1 MSLYLVILTFSLAG
15 PLALSFEKNLRL
27 YRRWKYLLPA
37 ILITMLVFVA
47 WDIIFTHMGYWF
59 FNPIYNSG
67 IYINKLPLEEYLFFI
82 VIPYAC
88 AFSFYAVQ
96 FHFPKFKFNAQ
107 STKALT
113 FIIAILSVVTAILNR
128 DLTYTFVVF
137 LVLPPILLLS
147 YYFAREVIQY
157 YLAIYPILLI
167 PFFIINGILTGTG
180 IEQAVFDYNPQAIL
194 GIRIFSIPI
203 EDMIYNFSLLLSPL
217 ALTHIFETRFK
228 KIKNKSPV
236 EKIS

>member
-1 MSLYLVILTFSLAG
+1 MSLYLIILIFSLAG

-27 YRRWKYLLPA
+27 YTRWKYLLPA
-37 ILITMLVFVA
+37 IVITMLIFVT

-96 FHFPKFKFNAQ
+96 FHFPKFKINEQ
-107 STKALT
+107 WTKILT
-113 FIIAILSVVTAILNR
+113 FLITVVSLIVSFLYSNF
-128 DLTYTFVVF
+128 TYTFVVF
-137 LVLPPILLLS
+137 LVLPVILLLS
-147 YYFAREVIQY
+147 YFFAKEVVQY

-167 PFFIINGILTGTG
+167 PFFIINGVLTGTG

-194 GIRIFSIPI
+194 GIRFFSIPI
-203 EDMIYNFSLLLSPL
+203 EDMFYNFSLLLLPL

-228 KIKNKSPV
+228 KTKYG
-236 EKIS
+236 

>member
-1 MSLYLVILTFSLAG
+1 MSLYLIILIFSLAG

-27 YRRWKYLLPA
+27 YKRWKYLLPA
-37 ILITMLVFVA
+37 ILITMFIFVA
-47 WDIIFTHMGYWF
+47 WDIIFTHLGYWF

-96 FHFPKFKFNAQ
+96 FHFPKFKINERW
-107 STKALT
+107 TKVLT
-113 FIIAILSVVTAILNR
+113 FLIVVVSLIISLLNR
-128 DLTYTFVVF
+128 DFTYTFVAF
-137 LVLPPILLLS
+137 LVLPAILLLS
-147 YYFAREVIQY
+147 YYFAREVVQY

-180 IEQAVFDYNPQAIL
+180 IEQAVFDYNPQVIL
-194 GIRIFSIPI
+194 GIRVFSIPI
-203 EDMIYNFSLLLSPL
+203 EDMFYNFSLLLSPL
-217 ALTHIFETRFK
+217 ALTHIFEMRSK
-228 KIKNKSPV
+228 KTKDS
-236 EKIS
+236 

>member
-1 MSLYLVILTFSLAG
+1 MSLYLIILIISLAG
-15 PLALSFEKNLRL
+15 PLALSFEKNLGL
-27 YRRWKYLLPA
+27 YTRWKFLLPA
-37 ILITMLVFVA
+37 ILITMVVFVI
-47 WDIIFTHMGYWF
+47 WDVIFTHQGYWF

-67 IYINKLPLEEYLFFI
+67 IYINKLPLEEYLFFV

-96 FHFPKFKFNAQ
+96 FHFPRFKLNEQWTKF
-107 STKALT
+107 LT
-113 FIIAILSVVTAILNR
+113 QLLVVVSIIMSLLYR
-128 DLTYTFVVF
+128 DFAYTFVVF
-137 LVLPPILLLS
+137 LVLPAILLLS
-147 YYFAREVIQY
+147 YFFAKEVVQY

-203 EDMIYNFSLLLSPL
+203 EDMFYNFSLLLSPL
-217 ALTHIFETRFK
+217 ALTHIFEMRFK
-228 KIKNKSPV
+228 KSKNV
-236 EKIS
+236 